1 MKRYLRL
8 LNLERLLLLED
19 EGVVELSA
27 DIVAVV
33 NHGLE
38 FRYYFLLCLLEQN
51 SINKS
56 PAFTAVL

>member
-8 LNLERLLLLED
+8 LDLERLLLLED

-27 DIVAVV
+27 DIVADV

-38 FRYYFLLCLLEQN
+38 FRYYFLLSLLEQN

-56 PAFTAVL
+56 PAFAAVL